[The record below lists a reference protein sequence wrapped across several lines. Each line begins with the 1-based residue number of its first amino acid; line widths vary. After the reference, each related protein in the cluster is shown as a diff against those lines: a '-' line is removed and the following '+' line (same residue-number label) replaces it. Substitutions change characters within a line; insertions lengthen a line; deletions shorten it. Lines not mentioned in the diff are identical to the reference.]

1 MITHRRIMSC
11 LAVLLVALLVGCGAQ
26 APASPSD
33 TSAPAAAEPT
43 AAPAE
48 ETAGEAADEAAD
60 EAAAEE
66 SGADA
71 TITTGRTSNYDSAP
85 TKITMWVFPN
95 GQEVLQNTTDR
106 AEEFARANPDIGVQI
121 ELVDWSVAY
130 NQLQTAL
137 QGGADACVTQ
147 IGTTWVSGFHPLGG
161 FRPFTEEEIAAMGG
175 ADAFVQASWATTSMT
190 GSDEVIA
197 IPWFV
202 DVRALAYRADLL
214 EQVGLTPEEA
224 FADLDAFEATLKRIK
239 EADLGVAPF
248 SHTGRGDWNVV
259 QNAAMFMWNFGAEIL
274 SPDLTTAV
282 FNSPEAV
289 AGVHMQTRFFGE
301 GLTPPDAP
309 EINTVQAEARMGE
322 GAVFSVVT
330 GPWMISNILNPGT
343 DSSWQ
348 TPEVRENIDFI
359 PFPAGPGGQYTFVGG
374 SQLSIFN
381 ECPHPE
387 AAVKFVQH
395 LVSPEAQVAYSRQ
408 SGFLPALIAAQ
419 DDPAFAS
426 EDYVAF
432 KEAARIGKVPP
443 TIVQWGAVE
452 NELRTALEGVWEDVA
467 ASPGKPIDEA
477 TIKARLDAAVQSVND
492 LLAP

>member
-11 LAVLLVALLVGCGAQ
+11 LAFMLIAILVGCGGQTPAA
-26 APASPSD
+26 AP
-33 TSAPAAAEPT
+33 TSAPAASEPT

-48 ETAGEAADEAAD
+48 P
-60 EAAAEE
+60 AEE
-66 SGADA
+66 PAEEPAATDA
-71 TITTGRTSNYDSAP
+71 SITTGRTSNYDSAP

-95 GQEVLQNTTDR
+95 GQEVLQNTTAR
-106 AEEFARANPDIGVQI
+106 AEEFAQANPDIGVQVD
-121 ELVDWSVAY
+121 LVDWSVAY

-147 IGTTWVSGFHPLGG
+147 VGTTWVSGFQPLDG
-161 FRPFTEEEIAAMGG
+161 FRTYTAEEIAAMGG
-175 ADAFVQASWATTSMT
+175 ADAFVEASWEATSMT

-224 FADLDAFEATLKRIK
+224 FADLDAFEATLKQID
-239 EADLGVAPF
+239 EAGLGVDPF

-259 QNAAMFMWNFGAEIL
+259 QNSAMFMWNFGAEIL
-274 SPDLTTAV
+274 SPDLSTAV

-289 AGVHMQTRFFGE
+289 AGVQMQTRLFGE

-330 GPWMISNILNPGT
+330 GPWMISNILNPGS

-348 TPEVRENIDFI
+348 TPEVRENIDFTL
-359 PFPAGPGGQYTFVGG
+359 FPGGPGGQYTFVGG

-381 ECPHPE
+381 ECPHPD

-395 LVSPEAQVAYSRQ
+395 LVSAPAQVAYSRQ
-408 SGFLPALIAAQ
+408 SGFLPALIEAQ

-467 ASPGKPIDEA
+467 ASPGAPIDEA
-477 TIKARLDAAVQSVND
+477 TIKSRLDAAVESVND